1 MKKLSDILQAKGT
14 NVFTIGPRATLADV
28 VSAMVEHN
36 CGSLVVCELDK
47 VVGIISERDI
57 LRACATRDRP
67 LSDVRVEERMTR
79 NVITGSANDKISDVM
94 GWMTEMRIRH
104 LPVLEKGKL
113 AGMVSIGD
121 IVKAEHSLLS
131 VENQYLKHYIQS

>member
-1 MKKLSDILQAKGT
+1 MKLSDILRTKGT
-14 NVFTIGPRATLADV
+14 TVFTIGPRATLADV

-36 CGSLVVCELDK
+36 CGSLVVCEADK
-47 VVGIISERDI
+47 VVGIITERDI
-57 LRACATRDRP
+57 LRACAAENRP
-67 LSDVRVEERMTR
+67 LLAMRVEERMTR
-79 NVITGSANDKISDVM
+79 NVVTGSANDKVSDVM

-104 LPVLEKGKL
+104 LPVLEKGQL

-121 IVKAEHSLLS
+121 VVKAEHSLLS

>member
-1 MKKLSDILQAKGT
+1 MKLSDILADQGHARVHDRPAG
-14 NVFTIGPRATLADV
+14 NVGRSGVGDGGAQLRLA
-28 VSAMVEHN
+28 
-36 CGSLVVCELDK
+36 GGLRTDK
-47 VVGIISERDI
+47 VVGIITERDI
-57 LRACATRDRP
+57 LRACAAQNRP
-67 LSDVRVEERMTR
+67 LSEVRVEERMTR
-79 NVITGSANDKISDVM
+79 NVITGSASDKISDVM

-104 LPVLEKGKL
+104 LPVLEKGRL

>member
-1 MKKLSDILQAKGT
+1 MKLSDILRTKGT
-14 NVFTIGPRATLADV
+14 AVFTIGPRATLADV
-28 VSAMVEHN
+28 VAEMVEHN
-36 CGSLVVCELDK
+36 CGSLVVCDSDEL
-47 VVGIISERDI
+47 VGIITERDI
-57 LRACATRDRP
+57 LRACASQNRP
-67 LSDVRVEERMTR
+67 LVEMCVEERMTR
-79 NVITGSANDKISDVM
+79 NLVTGSATDKVSDVM

-104 LPVLEKGKL
+104 LPVLEKGRL